1 MSSTQTSRG
10 FTIVEGV
17 MIFIALAIVAA
28 LGFALYNTL
37 TKKSPSAQSSQEI
50 KKESQ
55 QNIPTVNS
63 AQDLDKVTTDLDK
76 IDVTSADEATELNEQ
91 QTSF

>member
-1 MSSTQTSRG
+1 MSSTQTNRG

-37 TKKSPSAQSSQEI
+37 TKKSPSKQSSQEI
-50 KKESQ
+50 
-55 QNIPTVNS
+55 PTVNS
-63 AQDLDKVTTDLDK
+63 TQDLDKVTTDLDN